1 MAALLREVGTYL
13 DNFSVFQVG
22 LLSLQLRTSLC
33 LITEEGGHRL
43 FGCILG
49 SLDTNFLDLRF
60 VGDGSSHLGSLFG
73 VYVPKVG
80 LGHSGGVSLRRGL
93 PRPSQFIWLNSGLSL
108 TVWKHT
114 ERTTQINQARV
125 GGRAL
130 TNVLLTYL
138 WPCPWRLWRGQ
149 PPPWPSPWSCAW
161 LAWRLGRYRAAS
173 FQIS

>member
-93 PRPSQFIWLNSGLSL
+93 RLSCSRGKSQPAIGTYGLYGW
-108 TVWKHT
+108 VVN
-114 ERTTQINQARV
+114 ERVITSKVITR
-125 GGRAL
+125 
-130 TNVLLTYL
+130 
-138 WPCPWRLWRGQ
+138 
-149 PPPWPSPWSCAW
+149 
-161 LAWRLGRYRAAS
+161 
-173 FQIS
+173 